1 MNIQNAIEQYIQEYF
16 NEELDT
22 SVTECLGM
30 VDFSDYVDESMERYV
45 GDFAG
50 SGEVATLRDEIERVE
65 VESTALIAELIERIN
80 ELENRKGPI
89 RRLLSR
95 IFSR

>member
-16 NEELDT
+16 SEELDT
-22 SVTECLGM
+22 AVTECLSM
-30 VDFSDYVDESMERYV
+30 VDFSDYVDESMERYN
-45 GDFAG
+45 DEFA
-50 SGEVATLRDEIERVE
+50 SSDEVRTLSDEIERVE

-80 ELENRKGPI
+80 ELQNRKGPI
-89 RRLLSR
+89 RRLIAK